1 MCVCVFI
8 ATGTKS
14 GQISMPNSGCQTQET
29 YLIYSL
35 AAVNVHLD
43 AEILP
48 YGDHGLGRL
57 FSFGKCDAKVK
68 QAVSTAQ

>member
-1 MCVCVFI
+1 
-8 ATGTKS
+8 
-14 GQISMPNSGCQTQET
+14 MPNSGCQTQET